1 MTKGGLT
8 LQLLRQGVAFRLS
21 QRRDAAMPDRTPL
34 KRMQDRALPAVCRP
48 AGWIAVWRRIGTL
61 SVLDR
66 KGPALF

>member
-1 MTKGGLT
+1 MTLG
-8 LQLLRQGVAFRLS
+8 LQLSSQGVAFPLS
-21 QRRDAAMPDRTPL
+21 QRRDAVMPERTPL
-34 KRMQDRALPAVCRP
+34 KRMRGRALPAVCRP

>member
-1 MTKGGLT
+1 MTPG
-8 LQLLRQGVAFRLS
+8 LQLFQQGVAFPLS
-21 QRRDAAMPDRTPL
+21 QCRGAAMPERTPL
-34 KRMQDRALPAVCRP
+34 DRVQGRALPAVCRP